1 VPLTIVGRAIGI
13 DKHPVALGNSFVEV
27 SLVSGAVWE
36 SHEAFSIEVEG
47 HVRDVF
53 V

>member
-1 VPLTIVGRAIGI
+1 
-13 DKHPVALGNSFVEV
+13 LGNSFVEV

-47 HVRDVF
+47 HVRDAINTLLGCLFYLLF